1 VIRYVDPQRADKRRV
16 ANAAHS
22 QLLRDVRDELAD
34 VPGIVLWVNP
44 RGVATFADKTGAVR
58 RRVDYGLAKGAS
70 DLVGILRIEPLPFP
84 IDRAHDIP
92 IGRFIALEIKTGNA
106 QRTKHQRMFQEIV
119 RRMGGFACVIRDRSE
134 ARAAIARAR
143 KGDSE

>member
-1 VIRYVDPQRADKRRV
+1 MIRYVDPQRADKRRA

-22 QLLRDVRDELAD
+22 QLLRDVREELAE
-34 VPGIVLWVNP
+34 VPGLVLWVNP
-44 RGVATFADKTGAVR
+44 RGVATFADKSGAVR

-70 DLVGILRIEPLPFP
+70 DLIGMLSVPFLPEYV
-84 IDRAHDIP
+84 

-106 QRTKHQRMFQEIV
+106 TRTKHQRMFQELV

-134 ARAAIARAR
+134 ARGAIARAR
-143 KGDSE
+143 QGDSE